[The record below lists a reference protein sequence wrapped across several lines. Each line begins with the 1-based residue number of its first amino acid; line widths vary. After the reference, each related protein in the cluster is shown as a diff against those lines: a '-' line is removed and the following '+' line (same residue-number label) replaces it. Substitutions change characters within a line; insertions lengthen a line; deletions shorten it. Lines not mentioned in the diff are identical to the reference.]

1 PLLRGVGAELG
12 VFYTRPHF
20 IRPSVAALMHA
31 AAAPKRQPGKITPKM
46 EKLRMKFQENN
57 DKPIFLKGGV
67 MDNIIY
73 RLTWVLCFL
82 GLAGDL
88 HLWFGY
94 ILA

>member
-1 PLLRGVGAELG
+1 QPLLRGVSGELG
-12 VFYTRPHF
+12 AFYPGPHF
-20 IRPSVAALMHA
+20 RPTALMHA
-31 AAAPKRQPGKITPKM
+31 AAAAKQQPGKITPKM
-46 EKLRMKFQENN
+46 EKLRKKFQEQN

>member
-1 PLLRGVGAELG
+1 PLLRGIGGELG
-12 VFYTRPHF
+12 AFYTLPKLS
-20 IRPSVAALMHA
+20 RPSAALMHA
-31 AAAPKRQPGKITPKM
+31 AAKRQPGKITPKM
-46 EKLRMKFQENN
+46 EKLRKKFQENN
-57 DKPIFLKGGV
+57 DKPIFLKGGS

-73 RLTWVLCFL
+73 RLTWVLCFI

>member
-1 PLLRGVGAELG
+1 PLLRGVSADQGAFCTG
-12 VFYTRPHF
+12 RHF
-20 IRPSVAALMHA
+20 FRPSVALMHA

-46 EKLRMKFQENN
+46 EKLRTKFQKNN
-57 DKPIFLKGGV
+57 DKPIFLKGGI
-67 MDNIIY
+67 MDSIIY
-73 RLTWVLCFL
+73 KLTWVLCFL